1 MRGPTGYGF
10 YTQVDIMEAGLRTPL
25 LDFFK
30 RGEVARDVRL
40 LAAQGAIA
48 PRPLEQLGLLA
59 LLTTDGDAEIR
70 ETAERTLTRI
80 PADLLSAFIAR
91 SDVPLELREFF
102 VARGVAVAL
111 TPSSNP
117 DAALVETADED
128 YGPESTTEEDKAS
141 VVQRIA
147 NMSVPQ
153 KVQAAMKG
161 TREMRSILV
170 RDPNK
175 MVSLAVLSCPKV
187 TETEI
192 ESFARMGSVSEDVL
206 RTIGQTR
213 AWTKSYNVVL
223 ALVKNSKTPLALSMV
238 LLNRLNESDVKRLST
253 DRNVPEPL
261 RIAARRKIVQ
271 V

>member
-1 MRGPTGYGF
+1 
-10 YTQVDIMEAGLRTPL
+10 MEAGLRTPL

-30 RGEVARDVRL
+30 RGDVARDVRL

-59 LLTTDGDAEIR
+59 LLTSDAEAEIR
-70 ETAERTLTRI
+70 ETAEATLGRI
-80 PADLLSAFIAR
+80 PEDLLAGFIAR

-102 VARGVAVAL
+102 VKRGISVAS
-111 TPSSNP
+111 TPAP
-117 DAALVETADED
+117 DADQPLIDESVEDF
-128 YGPESTTEEDKAS
+128 GNESATEEEKAS
-141 VVQRIA
+141 VVKRLA
-147 NMSVPQ
+147 GMSVPQ

-161 TREMRSILV
+161 TREMRAILI

-187 TETEI
+187 TETEV

-213 AWTKSYNVVL
+213 AWVKSYNVVL
-223 ALVKNSKTPLALSMV
+223 ALVRNSKSPLALTLV
-238 LLNRLNESDVKRLST
+238 LLNRLNESDVRRLSI
-253 DRNVPEPL
+253 DRNIPEPL
-261 RIAARRKIVQ
+261 RIAARRKLVPT
-271 V
+271 

>member
-1 MRGPTGYGF
+1 
-10 YTQVDIMEAGLRTPL
+10 MEAGLRTPL

-59 LLTTDGDAEIR
+59 LLTSDSDTEIR
-70 ETAERTLTRI
+70 DTAEATLKRI
-80 PADLLSAFIAR
+80 PEELLSGFIAR

-102 VARGVAVAL
+102 VARGIPVAA
-111 TPSSNP
+111 TPTPDP
-117 DAALVETADED
+117 DAALVDVHEED
-128 YGPESTTEEDKAS
+128 YGSESTTEEEKAS
-141 VVQRIA
+141 VVQRLA

-161 TREMRSILV
+161 TREMRAILI

-175 MVSLAVLSCPKV
+175 MVSLSVLSCPKV
-187 TETEI
+187 TDTEI

-213 AWTKSYNVVL
+213 AWVKSYNVVL
-223 ALVKNSKTPLALSMV
+223 ALVKNSKTPVALSMV

-261 RIAARRKIVQ
+261 RIAARRKLVQ

>member
-1 MRGPTGYGF
+1 
-10 YTQVDIMEAGLRTPL
+10 MEAGLRTPL

-59 LLTTDGDAEIR
+59 LLTSDADREIGD
-70 ETAERTLTRI
+70 TAEHTLQQI
-80 PADLLSAFIAR
+80 PTDMLAAFIAR

-102 VARGVAVAL
+102 VKRGVVVAA
-111 TPSSNP
+111 TPAP
-117 DAALVETADED
+117 DPDGALVDTAAED
-128 YGPESTTEEDKAS
+128 YGSESATEEEKAS
-141 VVQRIA
+141 VVQRLA
-147 NMSVPQ
+147 SMSVPQ

-161 TREMRSILV
+161 TREMRAILI

-175 MVSLAVLSCPKV
+175 MVSLSVLSCPKV
-187 TETEI
+187 TDTEI

-206 RTIGQTR
+206 RTIGHTR
-213 AWTKSYNVVL
+213 AWVKSYNVVL
-223 ALVKNSKTPLALSMV
+223 ALVKNSKTPVALSLV
-238 LLNRLNESDVKRLST
+238 LLNRLNESDVRRLSI
-253 DRNVPEPL
+253 DRNIPEPL
-261 RIAARRKIVQ
+261 RIGARRKLVP

>member
-1 MRGPTGYGF
+1 MD
-10 YTQVDIMEAGLRTPL
+10 VGLRTPL

-48 PRPLEQLGLLA
+48 PRPVEQLGLLM
-59 LLTTDGDAEIR
+59 LLTADADSEIR
-70 ETAERTLTRI
+70 QTAEDTLARI
-80 PADLLSAFIAR
+80 PTDLIAGFIAR
-91 SDVPLELREFF
+91 SDVPLELRDFF
-102 VARGVAVAL
+102 VQRGVPLAAVPA
-111 TPSSNP
+111 P
-117 DAALVETADED
+117 DDTVPLVEESDEE
-128 YGPESTTEEDKAS
+128 YGPESDSDAEQES
-141 VVQRIA
+141 IVQRLA
-147 NMSVPQ
+147 SMGVPQ
-153 KVQAAMKG
+153 KVKAAMKG
-161 TREMRSILV
+161 TREMRAILI

-213 AWTKSYNVVL
+213 ACVKSYNVVL
-223 ALVKNSKTPLALSMV
+223 ALVRNSKTPVAMSLT
-238 LLNRLNESDVKRLST
+238 LLNRLNEADVRRLSI

-261 RIAARRKIVQ
+261 RIAARRKLVPT
-271 V
+271 

>member
-1 MRGPTGYGF
+1 M
-10 YTQVDIMEAGLRTPL
+10 DAGLRTPL

-48 PRPLEQLGLLA
+48 PRPLEQLGLLM
-59 LLTTDGDAEIR
+59 LLTADAEVDVR
-70 ETAERTLTRI
+70 ETAEATLRRI
-80 PADLLSAFIAR
+80 PTDLLAGFIAR

-102 VARGVAVAL
+102 VNRGVPIASV
-111 TPSSNP
+111 PSAESEQP
-117 DAALVETADED
+117 FVDESSED
-128 YGPESTTEEDKAS
+128 FGDESATDEEKAS
-141 VVQRIA
+141 VVQRLA
-147 NMSVPQ
+147 GMSVPQ

-161 TREMRSILV
+161 TREMRAILI

-192 ESFARMGSVSEDVL
+192 ESFARMGSVAEDVL

-213 AWTKSYNVVL
+213 AWIKSYNVVL
-223 ALVKNSKTPLALSMV
+223 ALVKNSKTPVAMSLV
-238 LLNRLNESDVKRLST
+238 LLNRLNESDVRRLSI

-261 RIAARRKIVQ
+261 RIAARRKLVPT
-271 V
+271 

>member
-1 MRGPTGYGF
+1 
-10 YTQVDIMEAGLRTPL
+10 MEAGLRTPL

-30 RGEVARDVRL
+30 RGEVARDLRL

-59 LLTTDGDAEIR
+59 LLTADADTEIR
-70 ETAERTLTRI
+70 DTATATLDRI
-80 PADLLSAFIAR
+80 PTDLVSAFIAR

-102 VARGVAVAL
+102 VTRGVPVAASPAPEAEQPL
-111 TPSSNP
+111 V
-117 DAALVETADED
+117 DAAEED
-128 YGPESTTEEDKAS
+128 YGPESSSDDEKAS
-141 VVQRIA
+141 VVQRLA
-147 NMSVPQ
+147 NMSVPE

-161 TREMRSILV
+161 TREMRAMLI

-213 AWTKSYNVVL
+213 AWVKSYNVVL
-223 ALVKNSKTPLALSMV
+223 ALVKNAKTPVAMSMT

-253 DRNVPEPL
+253 DRNIPEPL

>member
-1 MRGPTGYGF
+1 
-10 YTQVDIMEAGLRTPL
+10 MEAGLRTPL

-59 LLTTDGDAEIR
+59 LLTSDADAEIR
-70 ETAERTLTRI
+70 DTAEATLTRI
-80 PADLLSAFIAR
+80 PGHLLSSFIAR

-102 VARGVAVAL
+102 VARGIAVAA
-111 TPSSNP
+111 TPSQTSDEP
-117 DAALVETADED
+117 LVDVSEED
-128 YGPESTTEEDKAS
+128 YGPESATDDEKAS
-141 VVQRIA
+141 VVQRLA

-161 TREMRSILV
+161 TREMRAILV

-213 AWTKSYNVVL
+213 AWIKSYNVVL
-223 ALVKNSKTPLALSMV
+223 ALVRNSKTPVALTMV
-238 LLNRLNESDVKRLST
+238 LLNRLNEADVRRLSI

-261 RIAARRKIVQ
+261 RIAARRKLVP

>member
-1 MRGPTGYGF
+1 
-10 YTQVDIMEAGLRTPL
+10 MEAGLRTPL

-59 LLTTDGDAEIR
+59 LLTADADTDVRD
-70 ETAERTLTRI
+70 TAEATLARI
-80 PADLLSAFIAR
+80 PADLLSSFIAR
-91 SDVPLELREFF
+91 SDVPLQLREFF
-102 VARGVAVAL
+102 VARGVAVAA
-111 TPSSNP
+111 TP
-117 DAALVETADED
+117 AATGDEPLVDQNGED
-128 YGPESTTEEDKAS
+128 YGGESTTDDEKAS
-141 VVQRIA
+141 VVQRLA
-147 NMSVPQ
+147 NMSVPE

-161 TREMRSILV
+161 TREMRAMLI

-192 ESFARMGSVSEDVL
+192 ESFARMGSVGEDVL

-213 AWTKSYNVVL
+213 AWVKSYNVVL
-223 ALVKNSKTPLALSMV
+223 SLVRNSKTPLATSMM
-238 LLNRLNESDVKRLST
+238 LLNRLNESDVRRLSI
-253 DRNVPEPL
+253 DRNVPEQL
-261 RIAARRKIVQ
+261 RIAARRKLVPT
-271 V
+271 

>member
-1 MRGPTGYGF
+1 
-10 YTQVDIMEAGLRTPL
+10 
-25 LDFFK
+25 LDVFK

-59 LLTTDGDAEIR
+59 LLTSDSDTEIR
-70 ETAERTLTRI
+70 DTAEATLKRI
-80 PADLLSAFIAR
+80 PEELLSGFIAR

-102 VARGVAVAL
+102 VARGIPVAATA
-111 TPSSNP
+111 TPDPN
-117 DAALVETADED
+117 AALVDVHEED
-128 YGPESTTEEDKAS
+128 YGSESTTEEEKAS
-141 VVQRIA
+141 VVQRLA

-161 TREMRSILV
+161 TREMRAILI

-175 MVSLAVLSCPKV
+175 MVSLSVLSCPKV
-187 TETEI
+187 TDTEI

-213 AWTKSYNVVL
+213 AWVKSYNVVL
-223 ALVKNSKTPLALSMV
+223 ALVKNSKTPVALSMV

-261 RIAARRKIVQ
+261 RIAARRKLVQ